1 MLIPTGSGN
10 YSNNVHRRGLPH
22 AVPDRARYLAGPA
35 ADGMI
40 AVGCASSAT
49 GIEDRRNVPRRT
61 NTRG

>member
-1 MLIPTGSGN
+1 MFIAVACLMLFLRES
-10 YSNNVHRRGLPH
+10 
-22 AVPDRARYLAGPA
+22 RYLAGRT

-49 GIEDRRNVPRRT
+49 GIEDRHNVPRRT